1 MKKLLVMACA
11 LILGLEGV
19 NAEGVTKYRLGS
31 ELTLEQIKDG
41 ETSFAIVRSSD
52 QQLLV
57 YGTGGN
63 MAAMKPADDVSLKDL
78 APLFKCEAIASN
90 PEYSDKLNEA
100 RNAGENAFN
109 GDESNDDL
117 FMFRVYNADGTTPF
131 SQWDGNEYYVSHC
144 GWTAN
149 SNLLKPNDNKFG
161 GDEYY
166 GAIWKV
172 VSTDGG
178 YTIQSQSLNNKNYL
192 VGNQGPQAN
201 PVAWKF
207 YEIEAYEA
215 TNPIEP
221 GTYDATDAKVLM
233 NAGEHTSKIELTW
246 DEGLDLS
253 AYRYLVITLG
263 QSSNQSG
270 DAGEVALVSKNQ
282 DGEVTVK
289 GDDYG
294 VNNANMWF
302 GTWNH
307 HYTCPIDLEK
317 LRTEKMFDIHN
328 VYKLSLGISGGS
340 VIVNNIYATN
350 AETNT
355 INPWGNPNDE
365 GTYRNVEEG
374 LAAGTFGT
382 VCLPYQASY
391 AGVTVYEIEGKTTE
405 TLELTPITGLMEAG
419 KAYFYQVNTP
429 LNPDPA
435 KNVVPR
441 AYFYKANT
449 ATDVADPVF
458 YNGLVGTFTDTT
470 APNGSY
476 VLSGNKLDFV
486 NSNVAV
492 AANHAYIDMDNV
504 PDVTSSEGTGISIAF
519 DDDMATAIS
528 ETDDQ
533 IQVKAIYSVNGTLQ
547 RGMQKGVNIVKMSD
561 GSVKKVMVK

>member
-1 MKKLLVMACA
+1 
-11 LILGLEGV
+11 
-19 NAEGVTKYRLGS
+19 
-31 ELTLEQIKDG
+31 
-41 ETSFAIVRSSD
+41 
-52 QQLLV
+52 
-57 YGTGGN
+57 
-63 MAAMKPADDVSLKDL
+63 MAAMKSADDVSLKDL
-78 APLFKCEAIASN
+78 APLFKCVAIASN
-90 PEYSDKLNEA
+90 NEYSEKLNDA
-100 RNAGENAFN
+100 RNAAENAFN
-109 GDESNDDL
+109 GDESNESL
-117 FMFRVYNADGTTPF
+117 FMFRVYKADGTPF
-131 SQWDGNEYYVSHC
+131 SQWDGNNYYVSHC

-149 SNLLKPNDNKFG
+149 SNNLKDDNKFG
-161 GDEYY
+161 GDTYY

-178 YTIQSQSLNNKNYL
+178 YTIQSQSIDNKKYL
-192 VGNQGPQAN
+192 IGNGGPQDN

-207 YEIEAYEA
+207 YQLEAYEE
-215 TNPIEP
+215 TNPIDP
-221 GTYDATDAKVLM
+221 GTYDATDAMVLL

-270 DAGEVALVSKNQ
+270 NAGEVALISKNQ

-289 GDDYG
+289 GDSYG

-317 LRTEKMFDIHN
+317 LRTEQMFDIHN
-328 VYKLSLGISGGS
+328 VYKLSIGISGS

-350 AETNT
+350 AETKT
-355 INPWGNPNDE
+355 ILPWGNPIDE
-365 GTYRNVEEG
+365 GTYRNVEEE

-391 AGVTVYEIEGKTTE
+391 AGVTVYEIAGKTTG
-405 TLELTPITGLMEAG
+405 TLELTPIDGLMEAG

-449 ATDVADPVF
+449 TADVATPVAS
-458 YNGLVGTFTDTT
+458 NGLVGTFTDTD
-470 APNGSY
+470 APQGSY
-476 VLSGNKLDFV
+476 VLSGNKLYYV
-486 NSNVAV
+486 NSNEAV
-492 AANHAYIDMDNV
+492 AANQAYINMASV
-504 PDVTSSEGTGISIAF
+504 PDVTSSEVKGISIAF
-519 DDDMATAIS
+519 DGDVATAIS

-533 IQVKAIYSVNGTLQ
+533 IQVKAIYSVNGTVQ
-547 RGMQKGVNIVKMSD
+547 RGMKKGVNIVKMSD
-561 GSVKKVMVK
+561 GSVKKVLVK

>member
-1 MKKLLVMACA
+1 MKKLLLTACA
-11 LILGLEGV
+11 LILGLGGV
-19 NAEGVTKYRLGS
+19 NAETVKKYRLGS
-31 ELTLEQIKDG
+31 ELTLNEIKSG

-63 MAAMKPADDVSLKDL
+63 VAAMKSADDVSLKDR
-78 APLFKCEAIASN
+78 APFFKCVAIASN
-90 PEYSDKLNEA
+90 NEYSEKLNNA
-100 RNAGENAFN
+100 RIAAENAFN
-109 GDESNDDL
+109 GDESNESL
-117 FMFRVYNADGTTPF
+117 FMFRVYKADGTPF
-131 SQWDGNEYYVSHC
+131 SLWGSNQYYVSHC

-149 SNLLKPNDNKFG
+149 SNTLNLADNKFG
-161 GDEYY
+161 GDTYY

-178 YTIQSQSLNNKNYL
+178 YTIQSQSIDNKNYL
-192 VGNQGPQAN
+192 IGNGGPQVN

-207 YEIEAYEA
+207 YQLEAYEE
-215 TNPIEP
+215 TNPIDP
-221 GTYDATDAKVLM
+221 GTYDATDAMVLL

-263 QSSNQSG
+263 QSSNESG
-270 DAGEVALVSKNQ
+270 NAGEVALISKNQ

-289 GDDYG
+289 GDSYG

-302 GTWNH
+302 GTYNH

-328 VYKLSLGISGGS
+328 VYKLSIGISGS

-350 AETNT
+350 AETKT
-355 INPWGNPNDE
+355 IGPWGNPDDE
-365 GTYRNVEEG
+365 GTYRNVKKE

-391 AGVTVYEIEGKTTE
+391 AGVTVYEIEGKTTG
-405 TLELTPITGLMEAG
+405 TLELTPIYGLMEAG

-435 KNVVPR
+435 KKVVPR

-449 ATDVADPVF
+449 TADVATPVAS
-458 YNGLVGTFTDTT
+458 NGLVGTFTNT
-470 APNGSY
+470 AAPQGYY
-476 VLSGNKLDFV
+476 VLSSNKLYKV
-486 NSNVAV
+486 NSEVSV
-492 AANHAYIDMDNV
+492 GANHACINLDEV
-504 PDVTSSEGTGISIAF
+504 PAVASEVKAVKLAF
-519 DDDMATAIS
+519 DDEVATSIS
-528 ETDDQ
+528 GTDEQ
-533 IQVKAIYSVNGTLQ
+533 VQVKAIYSVNGTVQ
-547 RGMQKGVNIVKMSD
+547 RGMKKGVNIVKMSD
-561 GSVKKVMVK
+561 GSVKKVLVK

>member
-1 MKKLLVMACA
+1 M
-11 LILGLEGV
+11 
-19 NAEGVTKYRLGS
+19 NAEGITKYRLGS
-31 ELTLEQIKDG
+31 ELTLEQIMSG

-57 YGTGGN
+57 YGTNGN
-63 MAAMKPADDVSLKDL
+63 MAAMKSADDVSLKDL
-78 APLFKCEAIASN
+78 APLFKCVAIASN
-90 PEYSDKLNEA
+90 NEYSEKLNDA
-100 RNAGENAFN
+100 RNAAENAFN
-109 GDESNDDL
+109 GDESNESL
-117 FMFRVYNADGTTPF
+117 FMFRVYKADGTPF
-131 SQWDGNEYYVSHC
+131 SQWDGNNYYVSHC

-149 SNLLKPNDNKFG
+149 SNNLKDDNKFG
-161 GDEYY
+161 GDTYY

-178 YTIQSQSLNNKNYL
+178 YTIQSQSIDNKKYL
-192 VGNQGPQAN
+192 IGNGGPQDN

-207 YEIEAYEA
+207 YQLEAYEE
-215 TNPIEP
+215 TNPIDP
-221 GTYDATDAKVLM
+221 GTYDATDAMVLL

-270 DAGEVALVSKNQ
+270 NAGEVALISKNQ

-289 GDDYG
+289 GDSYG

-317 LRTEKMFDIHN
+317 LRTEQMFDIHN
-328 VYKLSLGISGGS
+328 VYKLSIGISGS

-350 AETNT
+350 AETKT
-355 INPWGNPNDE
+355 ILPWGNPIDE
-365 GTYRNVEEG
+365 GTYRNVEEE

-391 AGVTVYEIEGKTTE
+391 AGVTVYEIAGKTTG
-405 TLELTPITGLMEAG
+405 TLELTPIDGLMEAG

-449 ATDVADPVF
+449 TADVAAPVAS
-458 YNGLVGTFTDTT
+458 NGLVGTFTDTD
-470 APNGSY
+470 APQGSY
-476 VLSGNKLDFV
+476 VLSGNKLYYV
-486 NSNVAV
+486 NSNEAV
-492 AANHAYIDMDNV
+492 AANQAYINMASV
-504 PDVTSSEGTGISIAF
+504 PDVTSSEVNGISIAF
-519 DDDMATAIS
+519 DGDVATAIS

-533 IQVKAIYSVNGTLQ
+533 IQVKAIYSVNGTVQ
-547 RGMQKGVNIVKMSD
+547 RGMKKGVNIVKMSD
-561 GSVKKVMVK
+561 GSVKKVLVK

>member
-1 MKKLLVMACA
+1 MKKLLLTACA
-11 LILGLEGV
+11 LIFGWGGV
-19 NAEGVTKYRLGS
+19 NAEGITKYRLGS
-31 ELTLEQIKDG
+31 ELTLEQIMSG

-63 MAAMKPADDVSLKDL
+63 MAAMKSADDVSLKDL

-90 PEYSDKLNEA
+90 NEYSEKLNNA
-100 RNAGENAFN
+100 RNAAENAFN
-109 GDESNDDL
+109 GDESNESL
-117 FMFRVYNADGTTPF
+117 FMFRVYKADGTPF
-131 SQWDGNEYYVSHC
+131 SLWGANQYYVSHC

-149 SNLLKPNDNKFG
+149 SNTLNLADNKFG
-161 GDEYY
+161 GDTYY

-172 VSTDGG
+172 VPTDGG
-178 YTIQSQSLNNKNYL
+178 YTIQSQSIDNKNYL
-192 VGNQGPQAN
+192 IGNGGPQVN

-207 YEIEAYEA
+207 YQLEAYEE
-215 TNPIEP
+215 TNPIDP
-221 GTYDATDAKVLM
+221 GTYDATDAKVLL

-263 QSSNQSG
+263 QSSNESG
-270 DAGEVALVSKNQ
+270 NAGEVALISKNQ

-289 GDDYG
+289 GDSYG

-317 LRTEKMFDIHN
+317 LRTEQMFDIHN
-328 VYKLSLGISGGS
+328 VYKLSIGISGS

-350 AETNT
+350 AETKT

-365 GTYRNVEEG
+365 GTYRNVKEE

-391 AGVTVYEIEGKTTE
+391 AGVTVYEIEGKTTG
-405 TLELTPITGLMEAG
+405 TLELTPIDGLMEAG

-449 ATDVADPVF
+449 TDDVATPVAS
-458 YNGLVGTFTDTT
+458 NGLVGTFTDTD
-470 APNGSY
+470 APQGSY
-476 VLSGNKLDFV
+476 VLSGNKLHYV
-486 NSNVAV
+486 NSNEAV
-492 AANHAYIDMDNV
+492 AANQAYINMASV
-504 PDVTSSEGTGISIAF
+504 PDVTSSEVNGISIAF
-519 DDDMATAIS
+519 DGDVATAIS

-533 IQVKAIYSVNGTLQ
+533 IQVKAIYSVNGTVQ
-547 RGMQKGVNIVKMSD
+547 RGMKKGVNIVKMSD
-561 GSVKKVMVK
+561 GSVKKVLVK